1 MSEVKDAFDIRK
13 IESDISKA
21 VSSYHKL
28 LIVAGKSG
36 AGKTSLLRLL
46 SKELKIPLVNLGLI
60 LSRRLLSLTTR
71 QRKLKAADMITDIL
85 NEQDA
90 PHLAVDNTEIVF
102 EPTLKL
108 SPPGL
113 LKSISRNR
121 LLIWSWNGH
130 LEKNSL
136 IYAYPGHP
144 EHQRISAEEFTVIT
158 V

>member
-1 MSEVKDAFDIRK
+1 MSEVNDSFDIRK

-21 VSSYHKL
+21 ASSFHKL
-28 LIVAGKSG
+28 LIVVGESG
-36 AGKTSLLRLL
+36 AGKTTLLRFL
-46 SKELKIPLVNLGLI
+46 SKELQIPLVNLGLI
-60 LSRRLLSLTTR
+60 LSRQLLGLTTR
-71 QRKLKAADMITDIL
+71 QRKLKAADMVTDIL
-85 NEQDA
+85 DEQDV
-90 PHLAVDNTEIVF
+90 PRLAVDNTEIIF

-108 SPPGL
+108 SPLGL

-130 LEKNSL
+130 LEKNNL